1 MSIMPVRAGTD
12 DGTLVP
18 MPVTPL
24 TFARLAQSSPWRWRS
39 LQLRYADSRYAVRA
53 WVGRPRAL
61 RVETLDGRLVQAVAR
76 PEHSAGSM
84 ISFGVDGVSAPVV
97 RPWPWEVEVP
107 LDAEGLVVRR
117 PSSFE
122 VELDDEIF
130 QTYRFVAALDP
141 AELASGVD
149 LTDVREQVWRDRLV
163 WEATARPTPAYRP
176 RCTCCALLPGVI
188 AEGLFLAEGG
198 GADEPSDPDVRF
210 PDWRAEEFFVR
221 LDVRTGVVAAVDRL
235 DRHDPAARLTL
246 DVEAVDGDWPPEHF
260 VEPRGHRHPPASAFS
275 SGAG

>member
-1 MSIMPVRAGTD
+1 M
-12 DGTLVP
+12 
-18 MPVTPL
+18 
-24 TFARLAQSSPWRWRS
+24 
-39 LQLRYADSRYAVRA
+39 RA
-53 WVGRPRAL
+53 WVSRPRAL

-76 PEHSAGSM
+76 PEHAEGSM
-84 ISFGVDGVSAPVV
+84 ISFGVGGVSRSVV

-141 AELASGVD
+141 PSSPRAS
-149 LTDVREQVWRDRLV
+149 TSPTSEQVWRDRLV

-198 GADEPSDPDVRF
+198 GADGPSDPDVRF

-246 DVEAVDGDWPPEHF
+246 DVGRSTVTGPEHF

-275 SGAG
+275 SAAG

>member
-24 TFARLAQSSPWRWRS
+24 SFARLAQSSPWRWRS

-61 RVETLDGRLVQAVAR
+61 RVETLDGRLVQAVTR
-76 PEHSAGSM
+76 SAHAVGSM
-84 ISFGVDGVSAPVV
+84 ISFGAGGLSGPVV

-117 PSSFE
+117 PSAVE

-149 LTDVREQVWRDRLV
+149 LTDVREQVWRGRPV
-163 WEATARPTPAYRP
+163 WEATARPTPAYLP
-176 RCTCCALLPGVI
+176 RCTCCPLLPGVV
-188 AEGLFLAEGG
+188 AEGLFRAEGG
-198 GADEPSDPDVRF
+198 GAEEPADTGERF
-210 PDWRAEEFFVR
+210 PGWRDEEFFVR
-221 LDVRTGVVAAVDRL
+221 LDVATGVVAAVDRL

-246 DVEAVDGDWPPEHF
+246 DIEVVDGDWSSEHF